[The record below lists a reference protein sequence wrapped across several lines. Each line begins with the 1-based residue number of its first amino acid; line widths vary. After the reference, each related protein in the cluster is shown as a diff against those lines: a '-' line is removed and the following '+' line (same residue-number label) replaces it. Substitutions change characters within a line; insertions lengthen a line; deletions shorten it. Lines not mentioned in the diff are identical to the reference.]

1 MNGGGAVSFRT
12 PGFGRRMRTGGRA
25 RLMLPTVAG
34 VVVLFILFLVFSGI
48 WTELLWY
55 RSVGYSSVYSRQLWT
70 KLLLFFGAGL
80 FMVLV
85 IGANLM
91 IAYRLRPAYR
101 PLSVEQQGLE
111 RYRTAIDPHRRIV
124 AGAVLIFIGLITGSS
139 MSGQWRTWMAFMN
152 RTPFGTDDPQ
162 FHKDISFFVFTYPF
176 LRMILGYLFA
186 TVILSTLAA
195 VIVHYLYG
203 GLRLQGPG
211 DKASPHARAHL
222 SVLVGVFVLLK
233 AVAYWFDRWG
243 LTHSER
249 GVVTGPSY
257 TDVNAVLPAKTI
269 LAFIAVI
276 CAAMFFFNLIRRG
289 MTLPGVGFGLMVLSA
304 ILVGG
309 VYPLL
314 IQQFQVKPNEA
325 DKEAAYIQRN
335 INATRVAY
343 GINNAAVT
351 SDYSAKTTPDPGQL
365 AQEAST
371 IPGVRLLDPAVVSTT
386 FQQLQQKRN
395 FYQFPDTLDIDRYQ
409 LDGTSRDTVV
419 SVREIEGAP
428 AGRQNWVNDHLVYT
442 HGFGFVAAEGGKLA
456 PNGEPS
462 FVEQDIPPTGQLGN
476 FQPRIY
482 FGERSPRYSV
492 VGARPGS
499 PGRELDYPDDS
510 QQGQR
515 NNTYDGGGG
524 VSIGSFFNRLIF
536 ATHFKDRNLLLSGAI
551 NPNSRILYGREPRER
566 VRKVAPWLTLDGD
579 PYPAVVGG
587 RILWIVDGYT
597 ASDGYPYSER
607 VSLGEAAS
615 DTITETRQAVAR
627 QANDRLNYMRNS
639 IKATV
644 DAYTGA
650 VTLYAWDETDPIAKT
665 WQKAFPDVVRA
676 KSQISPDLMQH
687 LRYPQDLFKVQRRIL
702 ARYHVTQAGAFYTG
716 QDFWQVPSD
725 PTNPGRTQPPYYL
738 TLRMPGEQT
747 PQFSLTSTFTPRER
761 PNLSGFVAVDA
772 NPGPTY
778 GRIRV
783 LELPRNTGVFGP
795 GQVQNTFESDQK
807 VKEVL
812 NSLRLGGTK
821 TVLGNLLTLPFGG
834 GFLYVEPV
842 YAQAAGSSEQEP
854 YPILRQVLVQYG
866 NSVGTGPT
874 LQDALNQVFRGAAAP
889 PPASPGAP
897 PAQQPSG
904 QVSASVRKAIS
915 DAQAAFADGQEALRK
930 QDWAAYGEAQKRLQT
945 ALDELAKAQAAA
957 RPAASPSPSPSSTP
971 SGSAS
976 PAASPGS

>member
-1 MNGGGAVSFRT
+1 
-12 PGFGRRMRTGGRA
+12 
-25 RLMLPTVAG
+25 VA
-34 VVVLFILFLVFSGI
+34 LFILFLVFSGI

-55 RSVGYSSVYSRQLWT
+55 RSVGFSSVYTRELWT

-80 FMVLV
+80 FMVFV
-85 IGANLM
+85 IGANLV

-111 RYRTAIDPHRRIV
+111 RYRAAIDPHRRLI
-124 AGAVLIFIGLITGSS
+124 AGCILGLIGLITGSS

-152 RTPFGTDDPQ
+152 RTPFGTKDPQ

-176 LRMILGYLFA
+176 LRMILGFLFA
-186 TVILSTLAA
+186 AVILSTLGA

-211 DKASPHARAHL
+211 DKASPHTRAHL

-243 LTHSER
+243 LAHSER

-269 LAFIAVI
+269 LAVIALF
-276 CAAMFFFNLIRRG
+276 CAVMFFVNLVRRG
-289 MTLPGVGFGLMVLSA
+289 MTLPGVGFGLLVLSA

-314 IQQFQVKPNEA
+314 VQQFQVKPNEA
-325 DKEAAYIQRN
+325 DKESAYIQRN

-343 GINNAAVT
+343 GISNAQVT
-351 SDYSAKTTPDPGQL
+351 PQYAAKTQPDPNQL

-409 LDGTSRDTVV
+409 LSGTSRDTVV
-419 SVREIEGAP
+419 SVREMAGAP
-428 AGRQNWVNDHLVYT
+428 EGRRNWVNDHLVYT
-442 HGFGFVAAEGGKLA
+442 HGFGFVAAEGGKVTQS
-456 PNGEPS
+456 GEPS
-462 FVEQDIPPTGQLGN
+462 FVEQDIPPTGQLGS

-482 FGERSPRYSV
+482 FGERSPDYSV
-492 VGARPGS
+492 VGARPGAT
-499 PGRELDYPDDS
+499 PRELDYPNDS
-510 QQGQR
+510 AQGQS

-536 ATHFKDRNLLLSGAI
+536 ATHFKDRNLLLSGAV
-551 NPNSRILYGREPRER
+551 NSDSRILYGREPRER
-566 VRKVAPWLTLDGD
+566 VQKVAPWLTLDGD

-597 ASDGYPYSER
+597 TSDGYPYSER
-607 VSLGEAAS
+607 LSLGEAAS
-615 DTITETRQAVAR
+615 DTITETRHAVAQ

-644 DAYTGA
+644 DAYTGQ
-650 VTLYAWDETDPIAKT
+650 VTLYEWDQADPIAKT
-665 WQKAFPDVVRA
+665 WEKAFPGVVRPR
-676 KSQISPDLMQH
+676 SQISPELMQH

-738 TLRMPGEQT
+738 TLRMPGDQNPE
-747 PQFSLTSTFTPRER
+747 FSLTSTFTPRGR

-772 NPGPTY
+772 TPGSTY

-795 GQVQNTFESDQK
+795 GQVQNTFESDQNVKK
-807 VKEVL
+807 VL
-812 NSLRLGGTK
+812 TDLRLGGTK

-866 NSVGTGPT
+866 NGVGAATT
-874 LQDALNQVFRGAAAP
+874 LQDALKQVFNGTA
-889 PPASPGAP
+889 PASPSSPTAP
-897 PAQQPSG
+897 APTG
-904 QVSASVRKAIS
+904 QVSEDVRKAID
-915 DAQAAFADGQEALRK
+915 DAQKAFDDGQAALKK
-930 QDWAAYGEAQKRLQT
+930 QDWAAYGNAQKALQA
-945 ALDELAKAQAAA
+945 ALDRLAKAEAASKA
-957 RPAASPSPSPSSTP
+957 AKASPSPSAKPSTSP
-971 SGSAS
+971 SAT
-976 PAASPGS
+976 ASPGS

>member
-12 PGFGRRMRTGGRA
+12 PGFSRRIRTGGRA
-25 RLMLPTVAG
+25 RLLLPTVVG
-34 VVVLFILFLVFSGI
+34 VVALFILFLVFSGI

-55 RSVGYSSVYSRQLWT
+55 RSVGFSSVYTRELWT

-80 FMVLV
+80 FMVFV
-85 IGANLM
+85 IGANLV

-111 RYRTAIDPHRRIV
+111 RYRAAIDPHRRLI
-124 AGAVLIFIGLITGSS
+124 AGCILGLIGLITGSS

-152 RTPFGTDDPQ
+152 RTPFGTKDPQ

-176 LRMILGYLFA
+176 LRMILGFLFA
-186 TVILSTLAA
+186 AVILSTLGA

-211 DKASPHARAHL
+211 DKASPHTRAHL

-243 LTHSER
+243 LAHSER

-269 LAFIAVI
+269 LAVIALF
-276 CAAMFFFNLIRRG
+276 CAVMFFVNLVRRG
-289 MTLPGVGFGLMVLSA
+289 MTLPGVGFGLLVLSA

-314 IQQFQVKPNEA
+314 VQQFQVKPNEA
-325 DKEAAYIQRN
+325 DKESAYIQRN

-343 GINNAAVT
+343 GISNAQVT
-351 SDYSAKTTPDPGQL
+351 PQYAAKTQPDPNQL

-409 LDGTSRDTVV
+409 LSGTSRDTVV
-419 SVREIEGAP
+419 SVREMAGAP
-428 AGRQNWVNDHLVYT
+428 EGRRNWVNDHLVYT
-442 HGFGFVAAEGGKLA
+442 HGFGFVAAEGGKVTQS
-456 PNGEPS
+456 GEPS
-462 FVEQDIPPTGQLGN
+462 FVEQDIPPTGQLGS

-482 FGERSPRYSV
+482 FGERSPDYSV
-492 VGARPGS
+492 VGARPGAT
-499 PGRELDYPDDS
+499 PRELDYPNDS
-510 QQGQR
+510 AQGQS

-536 ATHFKDRNLLLSGAI
+536 ATHFKDRNLLLSGAV
-551 NPNSRILYGREPRER
+551 NSDSRILYGREPRER
-566 VRKVAPWLTLDGD
+566 VQKVAPWLTLDGD

-597 ASDGYPYSER
+597 TSDGYPYSER
-607 VSLGEAAS
+607 LSLGEAAS
-615 DTITETRQAVAR
+615 DTITETRHAVAQ

-644 DAYTGA
+644 DAYTGQ
-650 VTLYAWDETDPIAKT
+650 VTLYEWDQADPIAKT
-665 WQKAFPDVVRA
+665 WEKAFPGVVRPR
-676 KSQISPDLMQH
+676 SQISPELMQH

-738 TLRMPGEQT
+738 TLRMPGDQNPE
-747 PQFSLTSTFTPRER
+747 FSLTSTFTPRGR

-772 NPGPTY
+772 TPGSTY

-795 GQVQNTFESDQK
+795 GQVQNTFESDQNVKK
-807 VKEVL
+807 VL
-812 NSLRLGGTK
+812 TDLRLGGTK

-866 NSVGTGPT
+866 NGVGAATT
-874 LQDALNQVFRGAAAP
+874 LQDALKQVFNGTA
-889 PPASPGAP
+889 PASPSSPTAP
-897 PAQQPSG
+897 APTG
-904 QVSASVRKAIS
+904 QVSEDVRKAID
-915 DAQAAFADGQEALRK
+915 DAQKAFDDGQAALKK
-930 QDWAAYGEAQKRLQT
+930 QDWAAYGNAQKALQA
-945 ALDELAKAQAAA
+945 ALDRLAKAEAASKA
-957 RPAASPSPSPSSTP
+957 AKASPSPSAKPSTSP
-971 SGSAS
+971 SAT
-976 PAASPGS
+976 ASPGS

>member
-1 MNGGGAVSFRT
+1 
-12 PGFGRRMRTGGRA
+12 
-25 RLMLPTVAG
+25 MLPTVAG
-34 VVVLFILFLVFSGI
+34 VVVIFTLFLVFSGI

-55 RSVGYSSVYSRQLWT
+55 RSVGYSSVYSRELWT
-70 KLLLFFGAGL
+70 KLMLFFGGGL
-80 FMVLV
+80 IMVLV
-85 IGANLM
+85 IGANLV

-111 RYRTAIDPHRRIV
+111 RYRTAIDPHRRLI
-124 AGAVLIFIGLITGSS
+124 AGAVLLFIGLITGSS
-139 MSGQWRTWMAFMN
+139 MSGQWRTWMAYMN
-152 RTPFGTDDPQ
+152 RTPFGTEDPQ

-186 TVILSTLAA
+186 TVILSILAA
-195 VIVHYLYG
+195 MIVHYLYG

-211 DKASPHARAHL
+211 DKASPHTRAHL

-243 LTHSER
+243 LAHSER

-269 LAFIAVI
+269 LAVIAVI
-276 CAAMFFFNLIRRG
+276 CAAMFFLNLVRRG

-335 INATRVAY
+335 INATRSAY
-343 GINNAAVT
+343 GIEKADVT
-351 SDYSAKTTPDPGQL
+351 SGYTAKTTPDPAQL

-395 FYQFPDTLDIDRYQ
+395 FYKFPDTLDIDRYQ
-409 LDGTSRDTVV
+409 LGGTSRDTVV

-442 HGFGFVAAEGGKLA
+442 HGFGFVAAEGGRLA
-456 PNGEPS
+456 PSGEPS
-462 FVEQDIPPTGQLGN
+462 FVEQDIPPTGQLPP

-482 FGERSPRYSV
+482 FGERSPQYSV
-492 VGARPGS
+492 VGASAGDQP
-499 PGRELDYPDDS
+499 RELDYPDDS

-566 VRKVAPWLTLDGD
+566 VQKVAPWLTLDGD

-597 ASDGYPYSER
+597 TSDGYPYSER
-607 VSLGEAAS
+607 LSLGEAAS
-615 DTITETRQAVAR
+615 DTITETRSAVAR

-639 IKATV
+639 VKATV

-650 VTLYAWDETDPIAKT
+650 VTLYQWDESDPIAKT
-665 WQKAFPDVVRA
+665 WQKAFPNVVRP
-676 KSQISPDLMQH
+676 KSQINPDLMQH

-738 TLRMPGEQT
+738 TLRMPGDQN
-747 PQFSLTSTFTPRER
+747 PAFSLTSTFTPRER

-795 GQVQNTFESDQK
+795 GQVQNTFESDQR

-812 NSLRLGGTK
+812 NSLRLGGTR

-866 NSVGTGPT
+866 NSVGTGAT
-874 LQDALNQVFRGAAAP
+874 LQDALNQIFRGAAPAAP
-889 PPASPGAP
+889 NAP
-897 PAQQPSG
+897 PAQQQQQQPAG
-904 QVSASVRKAIS
+904 QVSQSVRNAIS
-915 DAQAAFADGQEALRK
+915 DAQSAFTDGQEALRK

-945 ALDELAKAQAAA
+945 ALDELAKAQAAT
-957 RPAASPSPSPSSTP
+957 RSASAPPSPRPSATP

-976 PAASPGS
+976 PSPSPGP

>member
-1 MNGGGAVSFRT
+1 
-12 PGFGRRMRTGGRA
+12 
-25 RLMLPTVAG
+25 MLPTVAG

-80 FMVLV
+80 FMVFV
-85 IGANLM
+85 IGANLVV
-91 IAYRLRPAYR
+91 AYRLRPAYR

-111 RYRTAIDPHRRIV
+111 RYRTAIDPHRRLI
-124 AGAVLIFIGLITGSS
+124 AGGILAVIGLITGSS

-152 RTPFGTDDPQ
+152 RTPFGTQDPQ

-243 LTHSER
+243 LAHSDR

-269 LAFIAVI
+269 LAVIAVI
-276 CAAMFFFNLIRRG
+276 CAGMFFLNLVRRG

-325 DKEAAYIQRN
+325 DKESAYIQRN
-335 INATRVAY
+335 INATRLAY
-343 GINNAAVT
+343 GIDKADVT
-351 SDYSAKTTPDPGQL
+351 EGYAAKTTPDPAQL
-365 AQEAST
+365 ADEAST

-386 FQQLQQKRN
+386 YQQLQQKRN
-395 FYQFPDTLDIDRYQ
+395 FYKFPDTLDIDRYQ
-409 LDGTSRDTVV
+409 LAGVSRDTVV

-442 HGFGFVAAEGGKLA
+442 HGFGFVAAEGGKVA
-456 PNGEPS
+456 ASGEPS

-482 FGERSPRYSV
+482 FGERSPQYSI
-492 VGARPGS
+492 VGGRPG
-499 PGRELDYPDDS
+499 GTARELDYPDDS

-551 NPNSRILYGREPRER
+551 NPESRILYGREPRER

-597 ASDGYPYSER
+597 TSDGYPYSER

-615 DTITETRQAVAR
+615 DTITETRHAVAR

-650 VTLYAWDETDPIAKT
+650 VTLYEWDQADPIAKT
-665 WQKAFPDVVRA
+665 WEKAFPGVVRPR
-676 KSQISPDLMQH
+676 SQISPELMQH

-702 ARYHVTQAGAFYTG
+702 ARYHVTQSGAFYTG

-738 TLRMPGEQT
+738 TLRMPGDQNPE
-747 PQFSLTSTFTPRER
+747 FSLTSTFTPRER

-854 YPILRQVLVQYG
+854 YPILRQVLVEYG
-866 NSVGTGPT
+866 NSVGTGAN
-874 LQDALNQVFRGAAAP
+874 LQDALNQVFKGTAPPSNANPANPGAAP
-889 PPASPGAP
+889 PPAT
-897 PAQQPSG
+897 G
-904 QVSASVRKAIS
+904 QVSADVRKAIG
-915 DAQAAFADGQEALRK
+915 DAQQAFTDGQDALKK

-945 ALDELAKAQAAA
+945 ALDQLAKAQSAAKSA
-957 RPAASPSPSPSSTP
+957 PTPSPSATP

>member
-1 MNGGGAVSFRT
+1 
-12 PGFGRRMRTGGRA
+12 
-25 RLMLPTVAG
+25 MLPTVAG
-34 VVVLFILFLVFSGI
+34 VVVIFILFLVFSGI

-55 RSVGYSSVYSRQLWT
+55 RSVGYSSVYSRELWT

-85 IGANLM
+85 LGANLM

-111 RYRTAIDPHRRIV
+111 RYRTAIDPHRRIIG
-124 AGAVLIFIGLITGSS
+124 GAALILIGLITGSS

-152 RTPFGTDDPQ
+152 RTPFGTQDPQ

-211 DKASPHARAHL
+211 DKASPHTRAHL

-243 LTHSER
+243 LAHSER

-269 LAFIAVI
+269 LAVIAVI
-276 CAAMFFFNLIRRG
+276 CAAMFFFNLVRRG

-325 DKEAAYIQRN
+325 DKESAYIQRN

-343 GINNAAVT
+343 GIEKADVT
-351 SDYSAKTTPDPGQL
+351 SGYTAKTTPDPGQL

-395 FYQFPDTLDIDRYQ
+395 FYKFPDTLDIDRYQ
-409 LDGTSRDTVV
+409 LGGTSRDTVV

-442 HGFGFVAAEGGKLA
+442 HGFGFVAAEGGRLA
-456 PNGEPS
+456 PSGEPS

-482 FGERSPRYSV
+482 FGERSPQYSV
-492 VGARPGS
+492 VGASAGTRP
-499 PGRELDYPDDS
+499 RELDYPDDS

-551 NPNSRILYGREPRER
+551 NSDSRILFGREPRER
-566 VRKVAPWLTLDGD
+566 VQKVAPWLTLDGD

-597 ASDGYPYSER
+597 TSDGYPYSER

-615 DTITETRQAVAR
+615 DTITETRSAVAR

-639 IKATV
+639 VKATV

-650 VTLYAWDETDPIAKT
+650 VTLYEWDASDPIART
-665 WQKAFPDVVRA
+665 WQKAFPNVVRS
-676 KSQISPDLMQH
+676 KSQISPELMQH
-687 LRYPQDLFKVQRRIL
+687 LRYPQDLFKVQRRTL

-738 TLRMPGEQT
+738 TLRMPGDQN
-747 PQFSLTSTFTPRER
+747 PAFSLTSTFTPRER

-795 GQVQNTFESDQK
+795 GQVQNTFESDQR

-812 NSLRLGGTK
+812 NSLRLGGTR

-866 NSVGTGPT
+866 NSVGTGAT
-874 LQDALNQVFRGAAAP
+874 LQDALNQIFRGATPAAP
-889 PPASPGAP
+889 PANPNAP
-897 PAQQPSG
+897 PAQQQQATG
-904 QVSASVRKAIS
+904 QVSEGVRNAIS
-915 DAQAAFADGQEALRK
+915 DAQSAFTDGQEALQK

-945 ALDELAKAQAAA
+945 ALDELAKAQAATRSA
-957 RPAASPSPSPSSTP
+957 PASPSPSATP
-971 SGSAS
+971 SG
-976 PAASPGS
+976 AASPSATPGS

>member
-1 MNGGGAVSFRT
+1 VSFRT

-25 RLMLPTVAG
+25 RLMLPTVAAIAA
-34 VVVLFILFLVFSGI
+34 LFILFLVFSGI

-70 KLLLFFGAGL
+70 KLMLFFGAGL
-80 FMVLV
+80 FTVLV
-85 IGANLM
+85 IGANLV

-111 RYRTAIDPHRRIV
+111 RYRAAIDPHRR
-124 AGAVLIFIGLITGSS
+124 LIGGGILILIGLITGSS

-152 RTPFGTDDPQ
+152 RTPFGTNDPQ

-186 TVILSTLAA
+186 TVILSILAA

-211 DKASPHARAHL
+211 DKASPHTRAHL

-243 LTHSER
+243 LAHSER

-269 LAFIAVI
+269 LAVIAVI
-276 CAAMFFFNLIRRG
+276 CAGMFFLNLVRRG

-325 DKEAAYIQRN
+325 DKESAYIQRN
-335 INATRVAY
+335 INATRGAY
-343 GINNAAVT
+343 GIDKANVT
-351 SDYSAKTTPDPGQL
+351 PGYTAKTTPDPGQL

-395 FYQFPDTLDIDRYQ
+395 FYKFPDTLDIDRYQ
-409 LDGTSRDTVV
+409 LAGTSRDMVV
-419 SVREIEGAP
+419 SVRENEGAP
-428 AGRQNWVNDHLVYT
+428 TGRQNWVNDHLVYT
-442 HGFGFVAAEGGKLA
+442 HGFGFVAAEGGKVA
-456 PNGEPS
+456 PSGEPS

-482 FGERSPRYSV
+482 FGERSPQYSV
-492 VGARPGS
+492 VGAPRGAS
-499 PGRELDYPDDS
+499 GRELDYPDDS

-551 NPNSRILYGREPRER
+551 NPESRILYGREPRER
-566 VRKVAPWLTLDGD
+566 VHKVAPWLTLDGD

-597 ASDGYPYSER
+597 TSDGYPYSER
-607 VSLGEAAS
+607 LSLGEAAS
-615 DTITETRQAVAR
+615 DTITETRHAVAR

-650 VTLYAWDETDPIAKT
+650 VTLYEWDGTDPIAKT
-665 WQKAFPDVVRA
+665 WEKAFPGVIRPR
-676 KSQISPDLMQH
+676 SQISPALMQH
-687 LRYPQDLFKVQRRIL
+687 LRYPQDLFKVQRRVL
-702 ARYHVTQAGAFYTG
+702 ARYHVTSAGAFYTG

-738 TLRMPGEQT
+738 TLRMPGDQNPE
-747 PQFSLTSTFTPRER
+747 FSLTSTFTPRER

-842 YAQAAGSSEQEP
+842 YAQAAGSAEQEP
-854 YPILRQVLVQYG
+854 YPILRQVLVEYG
-866 NSVGTGPT
+866 NSVGTGAT
-874 LQDALNQVFRGAAAP
+874 LQDALNQVFKGTTTTTPANPGAAPAAP
-889 PPASPGAP
+889 PA
-897 PAQQPSG
+897 SG
-904 QVSASVRKAIS
+904 QVSESVRNAIS
-915 DAQAAFADGQEALRK
+915 DAQKAFTDGQEALKK

-945 ALDELAKAQAAA
+945 ALDELAKAQAASKNQ
-957 RPAASPSPSPSSTP
+957 PAASPTP
-971 SGSAS
+971 SATPTGSAS

>member
-1 MNGGGAVSFRT
+1 MPLEIEHDVFEIAHPLIFSQLAGPAAGTCRMLGKLPRERHDERRRTTVSFRT
-12 PGFGRRMRTGGRA
+12 PGFSRRIRSGGRS

-34 VVVLFILFLVFSGI
+34 VVVLFLLFLVFASI
-48 WTELLWY
+48 WTDLLWY
-55 RSVGYSSVYSRQLWT
+55 RAVGFSSVYTRELWT
-70 KLLLFFGAGL
+70 KLLL
-80 FMVLV
+80 
-85 IGANLM
+85 
-91 IAYRLRPAYR
+91 
-101 PLSVEQQGLE
+101 
-111 RYRTAIDPHRRIV
+111 
-124 AGAVLIFIGLITGSS
+124 IGLLTGSS
-139 MSGQWRTWMAFMN
+139 MSRQWRTWMAFMN
-152 RTPFGTDDPQ
+152 RTPFGIEDPQ
-162 FHKDISFFVFTYPF
+162 FHRDISFFVFTYPF
-176 LRMILGYLFA
+176 LRMILGFLFA
-186 TVILSTLAA
+186 TVILSILGAL
-195 VIVHYLYG
+195 IVHYLYG

-211 DKASPHARAHL
+211 DKASPHTRAHL

-243 LTHSER
+243 LAQSER

-269 LAFIAVI
+269 LAVIALF
-276 CAAMFFFNLIRRG
+276 CAAMFFVNLVRRG
-289 MTLPGVGFGLMVLSA
+289 MMLPGVGFGLLVLAA

-335 INATRVAY
+335 INATRSAY
-343 GINNAAVT
+343 GIEKADVT
-351 SDYSAKTTPDPGQL
+351 SGYTAKTTPDPAQL

-395 FYQFPDTLDIDRYQ
+395 FYKFPDTLDIDRYQ
-409 LDGTSRDTVV
+409 LGGTSRDTVV

-442 HGFGFVAAEGGKLA
+442 HGFGFVAAEGGRLA
-456 PNGEPS
+456 PSGEPS
-462 FVEQDIPPTGQLGN
+462 FVEQDIPPTGQLPP

-482 FGERSPRYSV
+482 FGERSPQYSV
-492 VGARPGS
+492 VGAGAGS
-499 PGRELDYPDDS
+499 SPRELDFPDDS
-510 QQGQR
+510 PQGQR

-536 ATHFKDRNLLLSGAI
+536 ATHFKDRKLLLSGAI

-566 VRKVAPWLTLDGD
+566 VQKVAPWLTLDGD

-597 ASDGYPYSER
+597 TSDGYPYSER
-607 VSLGEAAS
+607 LSLGEAAS
-615 DTITETRQAVAR
+615 DTITETRSAVAR

-639 IKATV
+639 VKATV

-650 VTLYAWDETDPIAKT
+650 VTLYEWDEKDPIAQT
-665 WQKAFPDVVRA
+665 WQKAFPGVVRP
-676 KSQISPDLMQH
+676 KSEINPALMQH

-738 TLRMPGEQT
+738 TLRMPGDQN
-747 PQFSLTSTFTPRER
+747 PQFSLTSTFTPRGR
-761 PNLSGFVAVDA
+761 PNLAGFMSIDA
-772 NPGPTY
+772 TPGSSY
-778 GRIRV
+778 GRMRV
-783 LELPRNTGVFGP
+783 LELPRNTGVSGP

-807 VKEVL
+807 VKQVL
-812 NSLRLGGTK
+812 TELRIGGTR

-866 NSVGTGPT
+866 NS
-874 LQDALNQVFRGAAAP
+874 
-889 PPASPGAP
+889 
-897 PAQQPSG
+897 
-904 QVSASVRKAIS
+904 
-915 DAQAAFADGQEALRK
+915 
-930 QDWAAYGEAQKRLQT
+930 
-945 ALDELAKAQAAA
+945 
-957 RPAASPSPSPSSTP
+957 
-971 SGSAS
+971 
-976 PAASPGS
+976 